1 MRILISLIL
10 VGLVLFTSVYLLA
23 MAPFHFYGLTLDEGI
38 DSSYL
43 KLEVSN
49 DIMTKGNPYEW
60 DRVEGVFSEEQK
72 NWKRFHFSKFEI
84 PLPVHHPFF
93 LVVPD
98 LQVNYEPP
106 RLGVKMLDS
115 VKMLS
120 ASMHTMKDVDFTLNF
135 GTHKI
140 FNLPAFKNYIIKKD
154 PKEIWKDLFYKDLAL
169 EGFSL
174 FDPSIISGASYKEL
188 VYNLFLLNMRKDL
201 FPPKVKKISYFEPKK
216 FGVVEV
222 EFETDSIIK
231 DSYRVEYIYI
241 LDDGIIHRLKLKTKS
256 YDLMTEA
263 LRKRF
268 MMQLKYKP
276 SAPEDS
282 IPIYNEYKKL
292 NYEQRVDQEGMIYL
306 FSAWTHN
313 IDNENFL
320 REMIKFLERGSQN
333 NVHLQPLYDFAFK
346 KYGSNYSD
354 DDSKRQE
361 TAQKRLERKTS
372 EELEIEIETER
383 KRNVENIEGKFNT
396 DEDKIKF
403 FLQKAKDDGGNIDE
417 TDSILRE

>member
-10 VGLVLFTSVYLLA
+10 VGLVLVTSLYLLA
-23 MAPFHFYGLTLDEGI
+23 MAPFHFYGLALDEGV

-43 KLEVSN
+43 KLGALGES
-49 DIMTKGNPYEW
+49 MTKGGAYEW
-60 DRVEGVFSEEQK
+60 DRVDGVFSEERK

-84 PLPVHHPFF
+84 PLPVHHPYF
-93 LVVPD
+93 LVIPD
-98 LQVNYEPP
+98 LKVNYDPP

-115 VKMLS
+115 VKMLR
-120 ASMHTMKDVDFTLNF
+120 ASLHTMKDIDFILKF

-140 FNLPAFKNYIIKKD
+140 FNLPAFKNYILKID
-154 PKEIWKDLFYKDLAL
+154 PQTIWKDLFQKDLAL
-169 EGFSL
+169 KGFSL
-174 FDPSIISGASYKEL
+174 FDPSIISGASYKDL
-188 VYNLFLLNMRKDL
+188 VYNLFLLNMRKNM
-201 FPPKVKKISYFEPKK
+201 FPSEVKKISYFEPKN

-231 DSYRVEYIYI
+231 DNYRVEYVY
-241 LDDGIIHRLKLKTKS
+241 LLENGIIHRIKLKTKS
-256 YDLMTEA
+256 FDLITEA
-263 LRKRF
+263 LRKRIL
-268 MMQLKYKP
+268 MQLVYKA

-282 IPIYNEYKKL
+282 IQIYNEYKKL
-292 NYEQRVDQEGMIYL
+292 SYQQRIDQEGMIYL
-306 FSAWTHN
+306 FAAWTHN

-320 REMIKFLERGSQN
+320 REMIKFLERGKGN
-333 NVHLQPLYDFAFK
+333 NIHLQPLYEFSYK
-346 KYGSNYSD
+346 KYGSNYSG
-354 DDSKRQE
+354 DDSKRLE

-383 KRNVENIEGKFNT
+383 KRNVESSEGQFNT

-403 FLQKAKDDGGNIDE
+403 FLKKAKDDGGNIDE